1 VTALVG
7 TGRLLR
13 LALRRDRILLPAW
26 AVSIAALAAGVVASI
41 VGLYTSEQ
49 ERVAAVTF
57 SAANPVARVF
67 DGPASG
73 TDPGAIAMGE
83 GYVLYAVLA
92 ALMSIQA
99 VVRHT
104 RTEEETGR
112 AELVG
117 SAVVGRH
124 APLAAALITAALAN
138 LAVGALVA
146 VVLLANDLAVAG
158 SLLSGLS
165 LAGVGLVFAGVAA
178 VVSQVLSTSRGANGA
193 GAAVVGLAF
202 VLRAVGD
209 VAGDIAEG
217 GLVVVSAWPS
227 WLSPIGWA
235 QQTRPFHQDNFGLL
249 ALFAATAVAL
259 IAVAVRL
266 TEHRD
271 VGAGMV
277 APRPGPARA
286 AAGLG
291 SPLGL
296 AWRQQRGVLLG
307 WAVAIAIV
315 GAAFG
320 SVGAE
325 ADEIVGLSEDLE
337 RALQAMAP
345 EGGMV
350 ELYFAFAVGFLG
362 IAATGFTVQALLR
375 ARAEEAAGRLEAVL
389 ATATSRTGW
398 LAGHVIV
405 AVAGTVAL
413 FVLLGLTGALA
424 YGAVTGD
431 WAVGVE
437 GMLGGAAVQ
446 IPAALALGALVLVA
460 VALLP
465 RWAAA
470 VGWAALAV
478 GLVMG
483 QLGALL
489 ELPQPVLNLSPFTH
503 VPAVPAESLSVLPL
517 AVLLAAAAGLGALG
531 FAGFARRD
539 LLTTP

>member
-1 VTALVG
+1 MTALAG

-13 LALRRDRILLPAW
+13 LALRRDRVLLPAW
-26 AVSIAALAAGVVASI
+26 AASIAALAAGVVASI
-41 VGLYTSEQ
+41 VGLYASEQ

-57 SAANPVARVF
+57 TAANPVARVF

-83 GYVLYAVLA
+83 GYVLYAILA
-92 ALMSIQA
+92 GLMSIQA

-124 APLAAALITAALAN
+124 APLAAALLTAALAN
-138 LAVGALVA
+138 VAVAALVTL
-146 VVLLANDLAVAG
+146 VLLANGLAVAG
-158 SLLSGLS
+158 SLLAGLS

-178 VVSQVLSTSRGANGA
+178 VASQVLSTSRGANGA
-193 GAAVVGLAF
+193 GAAVVGVAF

-217 GLVVVSAWPS
+217 GLEVVSAWPS

-235 QQTRPFHQDNFGLL
+235 QQTRPFYQDNFGLL

-259 IAVAVRL
+259 VVAAVLL
-266 TEHRD
+266 TERRD

-277 APRPGPARA
+277 APRPGPPRA
-286 AAGLG
+286 PANLS

-296 AWRQQRGVLLG
+296 AWRQQRGVLLA
-307 WAVAIAIV
+307 WAIGIAIV

-320 SVGAE
+320 AVGAE

-345 EGGMV
+345 DGGMV
-350 ELYFAFAVGFLG
+350 ELYFAFAIGFLG
-362 IAATGFTVQALLR
+362 IAATGFTVQGLLR

-389 ATATSRTGW
+389 ATATSRTAW
-398 LAGHVIV
+398 LAGHVTV

-413 FVLLGLTGALA
+413 FLLLGVTGALA
-424 YGAVTGD
+424 FGATTGD
-431 WAVGVE
+431 WWLGVE
-437 GMLGGAAVQ
+437 GMLGGAIVQ
-446 IPAALALGALVLVA
+446 VPAALALGSLVLVA
-460 VALLP
+460 LALLP

-470 VGWAALAV
+470 IGWAALAV

-503 VPAVPAESLSVLPL
+503 VPAVPAEPLAVLPL
-517 AVLLAAAAGLGALG
+517 AVLTVAAAVLGAVG

>member
-1 VTALVG
+1 
-7 TGRLLR
+7 
-13 LALRRDRILLPAW
+13 
-26 AVSIAALAAGVVASI
+26 
-41 VGLYTSEQ
+41 
-49 ERVAAVTF
+49 
-57 SAANPVARVF
+57 
-67 DGPASG
+67 
-73 TDPGAIAMGE
+73 
-83 GYVLYAVLA
+83 
-92 ALMSIQA
+92 
-99 VVRHT
+99 
-104 RTEEETGR
+104 
-112 AELVG
+112 
-117 SAVVGRH
+117 
-124 APLAAALITAALAN
+124 
-138 LAVGALVA
+138 
-146 VVLLANDLAVAG
+146 
-158 SLLSGLS
+158 
-165 LAGVGLVFAGVAA
+165 
-178 VVSQVLSTSRGANGA
+178 VLSTSRGANGA
-193 GAAVVGLAF
+193 GAAVVGVAF

-209 VAGDIAEG
+209 VAGDIAES
-217 GLVVVSAWPS
+217 GLEVVSAWPS

-235 QQTRPFHQDNFGLL
+235 QQTRPFYQDNFGLL

-259 IAVAVRL
+259 IVVAVRL

-277 APRPGPARA
+277 PPRPGPPRA
-286 AAGLG
+286 AASLS

-296 AWRQQRGVLLG
+296 AWRQQRGVLLA
-307 WAVAIAIV
+307 WAVAIAII

-345 EGGMV
+345 DGGMV

-398 LAGHVIV
+398 LAGHVVV

-413 FVLLGLTGALA
+413 FVLLGATGALA
-424 YGAVTGD
+424 YGAVTGE
-431 WAVGVE
+431 WALGVE
-437 GMLGGAAVQ
+437 GMLAGAVVQ
-446 IPAALALGALVLVA
+446 VPAALALGALVLVA
-460 VALLP
+460 VALVP

-470 VGWAALAV
+470 IGWAALAV

-503 VPAVPAESLSVLPL
+503 VPAVPAEPL
-517 AVLLAAAAGLGALG
+517 AVLPLTLLAAAAAGLGALG
-531 FAGFARRD
+531 FAAFARRD
-539 LLTTP
+539 LLTTA

>member
-1 VTALVG
+1 MTALVG

-26 AVSIAALAAGVVASI
+26 AVSIAALTAGVVASI
-41 VGLYTSEQ
+41 VGLYATEQ
-49 ERVAAVTF
+49 ERVAAVSFT
-57 SAANPVARVF
+57 AANPVARVF

-83 GYVLYAVLA
+83 GYILYAILV

-104 RTEEETGR
+104 RLEEETGR

-124 APLAAALITAALAN
+124 APLSASLLLVVLAN
-138 LAVGALVA
+138 LAVAALVTL
-146 VVLLANDLAVAG
+146 VLLVNGLAVSG
-158 SLLSGLS
+158 SVLAGLS
-165 LAGVGLVFAGVAA
+165 LAGVGVVFAGVAA
-178 VVSQVLSTSRGANGA
+178 VASQVLSTSRGANGA
-193 GAAVVGLAF
+193 GAAVVGVAF

-209 VAGDIAEG
+209 VAGHIAEG
-217 GLVVVSAWPS
+217 GLEVVSAWPS

-235 QQTRPFHQDNFGLL
+235 QQTRPFYQDNFGLL
-249 ALFAATAVAL
+249 ALFAATALVLVA
-259 IAVAVRL
+259 IAFRL

-277 APRPGPARA
+277 PPRPGPPRA
-286 AAGLG
+286 APSLG

-296 AWRQQRGVLLG
+296 AWRQQRGMLLA
-307 WAVAIAIV
+307 WAVAMAVV
-315 GAAFG
+315 GTAFG
-320 SVGAE
+320 AVGAE
-325 ADEIVGLSEDLE
+325 ADEIVGISEDLQ

-345 EGGMV
+345 DGGIV
-350 ELYFAFAVGFLG
+350 DLYFAFAIGFLG

-375 ARAEEAAGRLEAVL
+375 ARAEEAAGHLEAVL
-389 ATATSRTGW
+389 ATATSRSGW
-398 LAGHVIV
+398 LASHVVV
-405 AVAGTVAL
+405 AVAGTAAL
-413 FVLLGLTGALA
+413 FVVLGVTGALA
-424 YGAVTGD
+424 FGTITGD

-437 GMLGGAAVQ
+437 GMLGGAVVQ
-446 IPAALALGALVLVA
+446 LPAALALGALVLAA

-470 VGWAALAV
+470 IGWAALAV

-503 VPAVPAESLSVLPL
+503 VPAVPAEPLSLLPL
-517 AVLLAAAAGLGALG
+517 TLLLAAAAALGAVG
-531 FAGFARRD
+531 FVAFARRD
-539 LLTTP
+539 LATTA